1 MRFEAELTDTFGGD
15 ANYSWVRRAT
25 FEAPATASNRSLL
38 RRAKAALGTHYP
50 MRTTVDYGDMLR
62 ADVMGACMCMFV
74 IPARE
79 EI

>member
-1 MRFEAELTDTFGGD
+1 MRFEAELTDTFGGE
-15 ANYSWVRRAT
+15 ANYSWVQRVT

-38 RRAKAALGTHYP
+38 RRAKAALGTRARV
-50 MRTTVDYGDMLR
+50 RTTIDYGDMLR
-62 ADVMGACMCMFV
+62 ADVIGACICMFV